1 MFFKP
6 ASIEKV
12 FFPSLYNILDSFD
25 KIIYCKM
32 KDKML

>member
-1 MFFKP
+1 MLFKP
-6 ASIEKV
+6 ASIENV